1 MAAAVATANSKK
13 AVRTSCTVYENPLA
27 ISTNEDP
34 KKTSLFTTYEI
45 KWETFGR
52 GRRTFLGQKRDFPL
66 MQEMSNWL
74 YDLTHFNSDD
84 PSLVEKD
91 WDLIHVSPGHLF
103 IFLHL
108 RAKDLQKRIHYPFKA
123 PEGEWS
129 SHPLPSATWIEH
141 RNIDYWDFLAKRQQM
156 RDQTVF
162 SKTHM
167 RIA

>member
-34 KKTSLFTTYEI
+34 KKTSMFTTYEI

-74 YDLTHFNSDD
+74 HDLTPFNSDD

-103 IFLHL
+103 IFLIYAL
-108 RAKDLQKRIHYPFKA
+108 RICRNGFTILSR
-123 PEGEWS
+123 
-129 SHPLPSATWIEH
+129 PLKVGGAVALYHRQHGLNTATSITGISWQS
-141 RNIDYWDFLAKRQQM
+141 D
-156 RDQTVF
+156 
-162 SKTHM
+162 SKCEIKQFFP
-167 RIA
+167 RPI